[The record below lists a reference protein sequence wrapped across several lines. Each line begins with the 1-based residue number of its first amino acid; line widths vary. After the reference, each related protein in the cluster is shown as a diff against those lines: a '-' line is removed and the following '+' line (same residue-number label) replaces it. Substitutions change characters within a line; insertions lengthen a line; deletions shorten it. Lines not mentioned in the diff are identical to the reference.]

1 MNRKEIYEGKLQMD
15 YFSDSYLKF
24 EEDFYRYSALG
35 EPLTTLTDDILRA
48 MAMSQ
53 KNYFKLS
60 KRHSKDGRDHYF
72 YFTIEFSKT
81 EVGVRKFEY
90 NTHNSGLPSWKELV
104 DAFANE
110 LDISENKNYSTD
122 NLKIAALIILRVDY
136 RGCFFCLVVQ

>member
-90 NTHNSGLPSWKELV
+90 NTHKTLTLYTWV
-104 DAFANE
+104 R
-110 LDISENKNYSTD
+110 I
-122 NLKIAALIILRVDY
+122 
-136 RGCFFCLVVQ
+136 

>member
-1 MNRKEIYEGKLQMD
+1 MD

-90 NTHNSGLPSWKELV
+90 NTHTCPFLFRKSYPK
-104 DAFANE
+104 FFQ
-110 LDISENKNYSTD
+110 KTNY
-122 NLKIAALIILRVDY
+122 KRI
-136 RGCFFCLVVQ
+136 

>member
-1 MNRKEIYEGKLQMD
+1 MSRKEIYEGKLQID

-60 KRHSKDGRDHYF
+60 KCHSKDGRDHYF
-72 YFTIEFSKT
+72 YFTVEMRENGIRSFKYL
-81 EVGVRKFEY
+81 K
-90 NTHNSGLPSWKELV
+90 NS
-104 DAFANE
+104 
-110 LDISENKNYSTD
+110 
-122 NLKIAALIILRVDY
+122 R
-136 RGCFFCLVVQ
+136 